1 MGCVDD
7 DEILDFVAGR
17 LSDERLRRFDHHV
30 KGCADCRGLVGLV
43 ARGELGGEAAAD
55 ATATSSD
62 APFAPGVYVGRY
74 EIRRLIGAGGMGV
87 VYAAHDAGL
96 HRMVALKVMRADV
109 PQARLLSEARAMAR
123 LSHPNVVSI
132 YDVGVF
138 DARVFMA
145 MEYVD
150 GVTLARWARERDRHW
165 TETLAVFIAAAQG
178 LAAAH
183 ASGVVH
189 GDFKPANVL
198 IGRDGRVRVSDFGLA
213 WWQPPSR
220 AGDERAGD
228 ERAAPDRTTIDP
240 LRGEPSTSWA
250 PTRVRADD
258 PRLGGTVSYLAPEQ
272 LRGRPSDRRTDQFAF
287 CVALYECLYDCHPF
301 AAAEPAGFAAR
312 VCRGE
317 LAPPPADS
325 PVPPFVFRVLARG
338 LRVDRAARYPTM
350 EALIAAL
357 RAGEEKAAPL
367 RSARRRRLVVA
378 ARALALALAGFAAG
392 GSAAALRALWRHRAA
407 PATAPAGR
415 PPAITAVPDMGAG
428 SRNQSAAFENSR

>member
-1 MGCVDD
+1 MGCLDD

-17 LSDERLRRFDHHV
+17 LSDERLRRFDQHV

-43 ARGELGGEAAAD
+43 ARAELGGDTAAEAT
-55 ATATSSD
+55 TASAD
-62 APFAPGVYVGRY
+62 APFAPGVYLGRY

-87 VYAAHDAGL
+87 VYAAYDSGL

-138 DARVFMA
+138 DGRVFMA

-150 GVTLARWARERDRHW
+150 GVTLARWAREQDRAW
-165 TETLAVFIAAAQG
+165 TETLAVFVAAAHG

-198 IGRDGRVRVSDFGLA
+198 VGRDGRVRVSDFGLA
-213 WWQPPSR
+213 WWQQTPAP
-220 AGDERAGD
+220 ADEHGGA
-228 ERAAPDRTTIDP
+228 DRTTVDAMT
-240 LRGEPSTSWA
+240 GEPSTSWA

-258 PRLGGTVSYLAPEQ
+258 PRVGGTVSYLAPEQ

-287 CVALYECLYDCHPF
+287 CVALYECLYDRHPF
-301 AAAEPAGFAAR
+301 SAADPAGFAAR

-325 PVPPFVFRVLARG
+325 AVPAFLFRVLKRG
-338 LRVDRAARYPTM
+338 LRVDPAARYPTM
-350 EALIAAL
+350 DALIAAL
-357 RAGEEKAAPL
+357 RLSEETVVTPGP
-367 RSARRRRLVVA
+367 SRRRWLGTA
-378 ARALALALAGFAAG
+378 ARALALAAAGFAAG
-392 GSAAALRALWRHRAA
+392 GSAAALRTLWRRAAAPVAA
-407 PATAPAGR
+407 PAEPALAITAPA
-415 PPAITAVPDMGAG
+415 DMGAG
-428 SRNQSAAFENSR
+428 SRNQSAAIESKREQPLK